1 VKKLNNF
8 LLIGAFEKNS
18 GKTTL
23 SERIVKKFA
32 DKGIYAVK
40 ITIYRTEDEREKY
53 SVTEETVLRPEKD
66 TGRLKLAGAE
76 KVFWVRCSSFS
87 AYDAIE
93 ELLTLLPENAPVLCE
108 SNMARKYL
116 KPSLFLMVRKDKPG
130 KMKETAQSV
139 EKYAD
144 AVIVSKVIDG
154 KITYEPDITE
164 LIQRENGKWEIA
176 ER

>member
-8 LLIGAFEKNS
+8 LLIGAFEKDS
-18 GKTTL
+18 GKTTF
-23 SERIVKKFA
+23 SEMLIRKFA
-32 DKGIYAVK
+32 DSGICAVK
-40 ITIYRTEDEREKY
+40 ITIYRTEDEREKF
-53 SVTEETVLRPEKD
+53 SVTEDREIRPEKD

-87 AYDAIE
+87 AHEAIE
-93 ELLTLLPENAPVLCE
+93 ELLTLLPENVPVLCE

-130 KMKETAQSV
+130 KMKETAQNV

-144 AVIVSKVIDG
+144 AVIVSKIIDG
-154 KITYEPDITE
+154 KITYKPDITE
-164 LIQRENGKWEIA
+164 MIKWENGKWEMA